1 VRRRLIVLTLVAAL
15 AGCSGDDDTDPGA
28 VATAP
33 AQTVTET
40 VERDAP
46 AAKAEKK
53 EKAEKEQPAGN
64 EQPAEKKQPAAGDTG
79 AQEEKQSQAK
89 APAGQVQA
97 TNGSPPEVTL
107 AVIDAES
114 AYVKKTAVARYAGL
128 LDRLEADCTEA
139 RTQLAESALTA
150 SHDVESQTDAKL
162 SILAVLREVAG
173 DHPSG
178 QCIPAFQ
185 RVAERH
191 GAS

>member
-1 VRRRLIVLTLVAAL
+1 VRKRLIVLTLVAAL
-15 AGCSGDDDTDPGA
+15 AGCSRDDDDPGA

-53 EKAEKEQPAGN
+53 KEKAEKEQPAAG
-64 EQPAEKKQPAAGDTG
+64 EQPAEKKQPAGGDTG
-79 AQEEKQSQAK
+79 SREKQSQAK
-89 APAGQVQA
+89 PPAGQVQA

>member
-1 VRRRLIVLTLVAAL
+1 VRRRLTIVALVAAL
-15 AGCSGDDDTDPGA
+15 AGCSGDDENDPAA

-46 AAKAEKK
+46 PAKAEKK
-53 EKAEKEQPAGN
+53 DTDGKKKQTSETSPK
-64 EQPAEKKQPAAGDTG
+64 QPAEKGQAR
-79 AQEEKQSQAK
+79 AK

-97 TNGSPPEVTL
+97 TGDSPPEVTL

-114 AYVKKTAVARYAGL
+114 AYVKKSAVARYAGL
-128 LDRLEADCTEA
+128 LDRLEPDCTEA
-139 RTQLAESALTA
+139 RAQLAESALTA
-150 SHDVESQTDAKL
+150 SHDVQSKTGEKL
-162 SILAVLREVAG
+162 SILAVLREVARE
-173 DHPSG
+173 HPSG
-178 QCIPAFQ
+178 QCVVAFR